1 MRLKTGLSAIAV
13 AALLVAAGASPA
25 LANGISK
32 VKGDPYRATGYCD
45 VRAYGASNNRTEEST
60 LGTVKID
67 AFGQAEYTMG
77 VGAGCNK
84 ISGTNL
90 FGIHVDYTWD
100 KSNVKIA
107 TPTTTVLALP
117 HGPEFSVTGR
127 FGFLPTAGT
136 VIYALAGYTWAQNDA
151 GNMGG
156 FALNFDGRAGLT
168 YGGGVE
174 VDLAQNIAAFAEYRH
189 IDWKEDSTLIGPMA
203 ITENASTDQFR
214 AGLLF
219 RFNVR

>member
-1 MRLKTGLSAIAV
+1 MRLMTGISAIAV
-13 AALLVAAGASPA
+13 AALLLTAGASPA
-25 LANGISK
+25 LSDGITGA
-32 VKGDPYRATGYCD
+32 KGGFARSTGYCD

-77 VGAGCNK
+77 IGAGCNK

-100 KSNVKIA
+100 KSDVKIA
-107 TPTTTVLALP
+107 TPTTTVLTLP

-127 FGFLPTAGT
+127 VGFLPTQHT

-156 FALNFDGRAGLT
+156 FALNFDGRSGLT

-174 VDLAQNIAAFAEYRH
+174 TEVGPNIAAFVEYRH
-189 IDWKEDSTLIGPMA
+189 IDWREDSGMVGPMSV
-203 ITENASTDQFR
+203 TENASTDQFR
-214 AGLLF
+214 AGLVF